1 MRLMAAAAAAG
12 VVVADEPPTLEGLTR
27 KVRGLQREFDGLI
40 ESVTVPDPAVRTEEK
55 KWQWVPGPWAQGSV
69 REYTKYQ
76 GYRYGCQTSEALHGK
91 LGKEEHVHV
100 RWIEVGER
108 GRKLKPHYSG
118 RSIAQCTRVTDRREE
133 AKSTDAFLE
142 CVRQAFEVSAD
153 DAAQP
158 SPAKRMKLSL
168 AGMRDDVYIL
178 RTTLTH
184 DIDVQTLQDISKNFT
199 LTGVSDKPVVEF
211 ARGDGSPP
219 LRAHAHVIAKL
230 GGVLGIHC
238 DSTSGFAGSETEAPH
253 PIDTS
258 EPPYSHCA
266 TDTLKVLI
274 GFSYLGESENVTQA
288 LAGLPGR
295 EQWALRDLV
304 EFIGGSSAVDPVV
317 ATPPSSPGVVSTAHG
332 SSELQRFLRM
342 CRDAIKASASKC

>member
-1 MRLMAAAAAAG
+1 MAAAAAAG
-12 VVVADEPPTLEGLTR
+12 VVVADEPPSLEDLTR
-27 KVRGLQREFDGLI
+27 KVRGLQHEFDRLI
-40 ESVTVPDPAVRTEEK
+40 ESVTVQEVTPDPAVRTEQK
-55 KWQWVPGPWAQGSV
+55 VWRLLPGPWEPYSV
-69 REYTKYQ
+69 RSYNGGKWGSSHTWEGRQ
-76 GYRYGCQTSEALHGK
+76 GK
-91 LGKEEHVHV
+91 LGKEELVHV

-108 GRKLKPHYSG
+108 GQKLKPHPSG
-118 RSIAQCTRVTDRREE
+118 SSIAEGRYVSDRRR
-133 AKSTDAFLE
+133 AADRMDKFLE

-158 SPAKRMKLSL
+158 SPAKRMKLPL
-168 AGMRDDVYIL
+168 AGMHDDVDIL
-178 RTTLTH
+178 RSTLAH

-199 LTGVSDKPVVEF
+199 LTGVSNKPVVEF
-211 ARGDGSPP
+211 SRGDGSTP

-230 GGVLGIHC
+230 GGVLGIHY

-317 ATPPSSPGVVSTAHG
+317 ATLPSSKGAVSTAHG
-332 SSELQRFLRM
+332 SNKLQRFLRM
-342 CRDAIKASASKC
+342 CRDAIKASDRK